1 MTHPRFVDI
10 GACVFDAYGTLF
22 DFNAAAARFEGELD
36 GKAAQLSEIWRMK
49 QLQYTWLRSLMDDY
63 TDFWTVTGEAL
74 DFALDAVDIRD
85 AAIRGKLLNAY
96 LTLDAY
102 PEVPV
107 MLQKLKSAGI
117 RTAILSNGSPE
128 MLKAAVEAAG
138 IEALIDA
145 TLSVEEVGI
154 YKPHRSVYQLAVDH
168 LGVVAERVSF
178 QSSNSW
184 DAVGA
189 AHFGF
194 RVAWCNRFGQPDE
207 QLPARPDVQIKSL
220 AELPPLIGI
229 ELGGSYT
236 N

>member
-22 DFNAAAARFEGELD
+22 DFNTAAGRFAGDLG
-36 GKAAQLSEIWRMK
+36 GKAERLSEIWRMK

-63 TDFWTVTGEAL
+63 ADFWTVTGEAL
-74 DFALDAVDIRD
+74 DFALDAIGIRD
-85 AAIRGKLLNAY
+85 EAIRDKLMNAY
-96 LTLDAY
+96 LTLDTY
-102 PEVPV
+102 PEVPE

-128 MLKAAVEAAG
+128 MLKAAVEGAG
-138 IEALIDA
+138 IADWLDA
-145 TLSVEEVGI
+145 SLSVEEVGI
-154 YKPHRSVYQLAVDH
+154 YKPHRSVYQLAVDR
-168 LGVVAERVSF
+168 LGVEATRISF

-194 RVAWCNRFGQPDE
+194 RVAWCNRFGQPEE
-207 QLPARPDVQIKSL
+207 QLPAKPDVQIASL
-220 AELPPLIGI
+220 AELPPLLGI
-229 ELGGSYT
+229 A
-236 N
+236 